1 MKIAILHYAAPPIV
15 GGVESTIYHH
25 ARLLQRAGFTV
36 QVIAGRGAPF
46 HDGVTFHHVPEVDSR
61 HPAVEAIGAQL
72 AAGHVPPAFET
83 LRTRLRETLAPL
95 LRGSRACIVH
105 NAVTLHKNLPLTAAL
120 HDLAASGDIRL
131 LAWCHDFA
139 WRDALYTSALHEG
152 FPWDLLRT
160 PWPNTTY
167 VAVSEHRR
175 GMLAD
180 LLGLPPEEIT
190 VAPPGV
196 DPQTFLGIHPQTA
209 HLAEHLHLWDAAP
222 LMLLPAR
229 ITRRKNIEFAL
240 HVTAALQQWMPRAT
254 LVVTGPPGA
263 HNPSNAAY
271 LQELQHLRKREHLE
285 GRVFFLYEHGE
296 NGQPLHVTDEMVADF
311 YRMADLLLY
320 PSLRE
325 GFGIPVLEAGLA
337 RLPVFAADIPPV
349 HESGAEFIH
358 TFAPQGNPQEVAARI
373 HTFLQADAAYGLR
386 KRVLQRFTWQ
396 AILDTVVIPLFSP
409 PRD

>member
-1 MKIAILHYAAPPIV
+1 MNETISILHYAAPPVI
-15 GGVESTIYHH
+15 GGVESTIQHH
-25 ARLLQRAGFTV
+25 ARLLAEAGYAV

-46 HDGVTFHHVPEVDSR
+46 HPQVAFHPLPEADSR
-61 HPAVEAIGAQL
+61 HPQVERIAAALAEGRVPPEFEILRARLRAQL
-72 AAGHVPPAFET
+72 
-83 LRTRLRETLAPL
+83 RPL
-95 LRGSRACIVH
+95 LAASRACIVH

-120 HDLAASGDIRL
+120 HDLAAEGNIRL

-139 WRDALYTSALHEG
+139 WRDSLYAPALHPG

-160 PWPNTTY
+160 PWPNTVY

-196 DPQTFLGIHPQTA
+196 EPRAFWNLQPQSLR
-209 HLAEHLHLWDAAP
+209 LAGRLRLWEAAP

-240 HVTAALQQWMPRAT
+240 RVTAALRPRMPRPV

-263 HNPSNAAY
+263 HNPANAAY
-271 LQELQHLRKREHLE
+271 LRRLQAMREQEDLR
-285 GRVFFLYEHGE
+285 GSVFFLYEHGE
-296 NGQPLHVTDEMVADF
+296 DGQPLHASDTLVRDF
-311 YRMADLLLY
+311 YHMADLLLY

-325 GFGIPVLEAGLA
+325 GFGIPVLEAGLM

-349 HESGAEFIH
+349 HESGAEFVH
-358 TFAPQGNPQEVAARI
+358 TFDPNGDPAEAAAAI
-373 HTFLQADAAYGLR
+373 HARLQSDPAYNLR
-386 KRVLQRFTWQ
+386 KRVLGRFTWQ
-396 AILDTVVIPLFSP
+396 AVMTNIVLPLIEA
-409 PRD
+409 